1 MDSKQR
7 FSERVDAYVKYRP
20 DYPQAAM
27 DYLYAEAGLN
37 AVSEIADI
45 GAGTGIFSRLLLDRG
60 SQVIAVEPNDD
71 MRAAAEKQLG
81 SNPSFRS
88 IAAPAEHTGL
98 PDASV
103 GAIVCAQAFHWFDR
117 EAARA
122 EFKRIL
128 QPGAPVILIWNN
140 RLTSG
145 TPFLEAYEQMLLTY
159 GTDYSQVNHRN
170 TTNVETEELQDFFGK
185 GNMTF
190 AKFPNRQLFDFEG
203 LSGRLNSSSYVP
215 SPDQENYAP
224 MMEELRRIFDRTAKD
239 GRISFDYETE
249 VYWGTL

>member
-1 MDSKQR
+1 
-7 FSERVDAYVKYRP
+7 
-20 DYPQAAM
+20 
-27 DYLYAEAGLN
+27 
-37 AVSEIADI
+37 
-45 GAGTGIFSRLLLDRG
+45 
-60 SQVIAVEPNDD
+60 
-71 MRAAAEKQLG
+71 
-81 SNPSFRS
+81 
-88 IAAPAEHTGL
+88 
-98 PDASV
+98 
-103 GAIVCAQAFHWFDR
+103 
-117 EAARA
+117 
-122 EFKRIL
+122 
-128 QPGAPVILIWNN
+128 
-140 RLTSG
+140 
-145 TPFLEAYEQMLLTY
+145 MLLTY